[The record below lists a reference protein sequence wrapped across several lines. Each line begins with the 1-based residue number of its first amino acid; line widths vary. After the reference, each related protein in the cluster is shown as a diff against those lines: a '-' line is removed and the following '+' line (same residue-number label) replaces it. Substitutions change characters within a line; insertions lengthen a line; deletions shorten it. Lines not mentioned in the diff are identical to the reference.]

1 MQITSAPPSICGTA
15 NTKVAFNASKID
27 ATFLCQLTNT
37 GAIYSLFHSVENA
50 FLDSAKGSGSALA
63 RGLDAP

>member
-37 GAIYSLFHSVENA
+37 GAIYSRLH
-50 FLDSAKGSGSALA
+50 LMKRHLRGSISQ
-63 RGLDAP
+63 R